1 LGSLGPASGK
11 PSQVLFLGKRVT
23 GSREAV
29 ERALALNPNLPEAY
43 PKWAEIK
50 HQIDFDWTGGD
61 ASYQRAVELEPENSE
76 MVSLAGSSAA
86 ILGRLDEA
94 LQLKRRAVALDPLN
108 AHSWEGLGE
117 NEFRGGKL
125 DEAEADLKKALELR
139 PDDFLSSTFLS
150 EIYVMRGRPEDALPE
165 IERVGY

>member
-1 LGSLGPASGK
+1 
-11 PSQVLFLGKRVT
+11 
-23 GSREAV
+23 
-29 ERALALNPNLPEAY
+29 
-43 PKWAEIK
+43 
-50 HQIDFDWTGGD
+50 
-61 ASYQRAVELEPENSE
+61 LEPENSE